1 MKFPESMHLADA
13 QNNIFNFEH
22 CILNSAHGT
31 HSGEVCGIIKSSDFF
46 LKVFFLF
53 KDRDCVCRRVMNLG
67 EPSFC

>member
-13 QNNIFNFEH
+13 QNNIFIFEH

-46 LKVFFLF
+46 LKGDGIFSV
-53 KDRDCVCRRVMNLG
+53 
-67 EPSFC
+67 